1 MIGLIAKFLPVLK
14 GLNWM
19 RIGLYAGLASAIF
32 GMGYMKSNA
41 NHAEAEAEYE
51 RAKAVAIADRVKEL
65 NAEWNVRLHE
75 EETARA
81 VLQGDLTIIRT
92 HRDSLIE
99 AIRNTQ
105 LTRPIEDV
113 NIEACL
119 ETDDENV
126 KLVIANPFTPAFI
139 GVWNDA
145 SRGIGGPG
153 ETAGPETD

>member
-1 MIGLIAKFLPVLK
+1 MSYLNIAKAFLG

-19 RIGLYAGLASAIF
+19 KMGLYAALASAIF

-51 RAKAVAIADRVKEL
+51 RSKAVAIADRVKEL

-75 EETARA
+75 EETAR
-81 VLQGDLTIIRT
+81 VILQSDLTIIRT

-105 LTRPIEDV
+105 LTRPVEDV

-126 KLVIANPFTPAFI
+126 RLVIANPFHPDFI
-139 GVWNDA
+139 RLWNDA
-145 SRGIGGPG
+145 SRGIGGPT
-153 ETAGPETD
+153 ETAGPETN

>member
-1 MIGLIAKFLPVLK
+1 MIPLLIAKVAPFLGK
-14 GLNWM
+14 YGI
-19 RIGLYAGLASAIF
+19 RIALIAGAAFALFVGGCQYANV
-32 GMGYMKSNA
+32 K
-41 NHAEAEAEYE
+41 HAEELAEYE
-51 RAKAVAIADRVKEL
+51 RQKTIAIVDRVREL

-105 LTRPIEDV
+105 LTRPVEDV

-119 ETDDENV
+119 ETDDENI
-126 KLVIANPFTPAFI
+126 KLVIANPFTPGFV
-139 GVWNDA
+139 GLWNDA
-145 SRGIGGPG
+145 SRGVGGLT

>member
-19 RIGLYAGLASAIF
+19 RIGLIVGIASAIF
-32 GMGYMKSNA
+32 GMGYMKASA
-41 NHAEAEAEYE
+41 VCAEREAEYE
-51 RAKAVAIADRVKEL
+51 RAKAVAIADRVREL

-75 EETARA
+75 EETSRA
-81 VLQGDLTIIRT
+81 VLQGNLTIIRT

-126 KLVIANPFTPAFI
+126 KLVIANPFSPNFI
-139 GVWNDA
+139 SLWNDA
-145 SRGIGGPG
+145 SRGFQN
-153 ETAGPETD
+153 DL